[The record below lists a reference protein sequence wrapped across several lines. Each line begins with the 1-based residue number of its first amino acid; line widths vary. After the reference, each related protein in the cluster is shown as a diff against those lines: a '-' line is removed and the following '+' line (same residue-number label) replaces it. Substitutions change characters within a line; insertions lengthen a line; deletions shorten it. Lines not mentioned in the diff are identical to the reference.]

1 MQSQESRNDMIR
13 MITAKDT
20 LAALRGDLKTVDLI
34 WRTRSNVEVVFRP
47 EDRSLQGCLQHPGE
61 KQKLDEDAYTVHEVM
76 RSWRSEIGS
85 GQSRSAIARIRK

>member
-1 MQSQESRNDMIR
+1 MIR

-47 EDRSLQGCLQHPGE
+47 EDSKAERNISLQGCLQHPRE

-76 RSWRSEIGS
+76 RSWSL
-85 GQSRSAIARIRK
+85 K